1 MSLAGRVSALEREV
15 AELRQIVERLSLQ
28 LEESESSPF
37 SVVREQAVGS
47 GTSVP
52 RPPSATSAR
61 ADPALSFSPASRSS
75 PTPSSPPASA
85 GPISI
90 SFACRNVL
98 NV

>member
-1 MSLAGRVSALEREV
+1 MSLAGRVFALEREV

-75 PTPSSPPASA
+75 RHLLHLLPLLARSPSLLPVET
-85 GPISI
+85 
-90 SFACRNVL
+90 C
-98 NV
+98 